1 MSLANVRA
9 YLKSRMDGLGY
20 TEWRDGFKSDNI
32 PETILDRS
40 YHILVET
47 IEGGSINHT
56 HQDTFSQVSMKV
68 FYRGYLDVTE
78 AVDTAILGVETIVK
92 DICKVSNRT
101 STILNVV
108 FNGVEISPLN
118 EVNDNSVLVD
128 MDITVR
134 VVLGV
139 EED

>member
-1 MSLANVRA
+1 MSLANVRS
-9 YLKSRMDGLGY
+9 YLKTRMDSLGY
-20 TEWRDGFKSDNI
+20 SEWRDGFKSDNI
-32 PETILDRS
+32 PETIMDMS
-40 YHILVET
+40 YHILVES
-47 IEGGSINHT
+47 IDGGSINHT
-56 HQDTFSQVSMKV
+56 HQDTFSNVSLKV

-78 AVDTAILGVETIVK
+78 AIDTAILGVETIVK

-101 STILNVV
+101 STTLNVV
-108 FNGVEISPLN
+108 FNGAEFSPVNDL
-118 EVNDNSVLVD
+118 NDNSVLVD